1 MPAYL
6 IVMRESPVRDPAEM
20 ETYRQKVGQ
29 MKGEYRLRPLAA
41 NGALHVLEGALPDS
55 VIVVEFPTVEEAKA
69 WYHSPEYQ
77 AAAPHRQRAGDY
89 RVMIVEGL

>member
-6 IVMRESPVRDPAEM
+6 IVIRESPIRDAAEM

-29 MKGEYRLRPLAA
+29 MTGQYRLRPLAA
-41 NGALHVLEGALPDS
+41 NGSLHALEGALPDS
-55 VIVVEFPTVEEAKA
+55 VIVVEFPTVEEASA
-69 WYHSPEYQ
+69 WYDSPEYQ

>member
-6 IVMRESPVRDPAEM
+6 IVVRESPIRDPAEM

-29 MKGEYRLRPLAA
+29 MTGDYKLRPLAV
-41 NGALHVLEGALPDS
+41 NGALQALEGVRPDS
-55 VIVVEFPTVEEAKA
+55 VIIVEFPTVEDARA
-69 WYHSPEYQ
+69 WYDSPEYQ